1 MVEQLCQVLRA
12 PECVQA
18 VWDRVRATAI
28 DLDEARVV
36 VPMRQLAAVWPSLFP
51 AEQRRLA
58 QLLIERV
65 LIGDDGLEIIW
76 RDTGWVDLIEEL
88 RPGSI
93 GAELAEVEM
102 TV

>member
-1 MVEQLCQVLRA
+1 MRA
-12 PECVQA
+12 S
-18 VWDRVRATAI
+18 TI
-28 DLDEARVV
+28 NLDTARVV
-36 VPMRQLAAVWPSLFP
+36 MPMRQPAVVWLSLFP

-65 LIGDDGLEIIW
+65 LIGDDGLEILW
-76 RDTGWVDLIEEL
+76 RDAGWVELIDEL

-93 GAELAEVEM
+93 GAELAEVER